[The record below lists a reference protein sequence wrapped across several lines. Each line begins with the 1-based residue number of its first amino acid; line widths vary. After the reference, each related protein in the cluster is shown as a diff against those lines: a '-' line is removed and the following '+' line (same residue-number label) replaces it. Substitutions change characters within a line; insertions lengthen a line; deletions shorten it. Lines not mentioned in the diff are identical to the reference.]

1 MMIVME
7 LQNNNLKLIIMK
19 NSLKN
24 LIPLLILVVS
34 MLFIGSSCNQDE
46 PTKVDKCDFAISY
59 KVDGVLKTHVE
70 NVVTAEIWPGNNY
83 TVNKKVYDIWTDEA
97 PTFNFHTSMS
107 FQDEIST
114 HVTNWQEDLGSTLLL
129 NTVGLESDGLTFKI
143 EKEAFAVGDLVKI
156 SFSGTTIGGKV
167 ITEGLICTYIDILH

>member
-1 MMIVME
+1 M
-7 LQNNNLKLIIMK
+7 KTLINK
-19 NSLKN
+19 GL
-24 LIPLLILVVS
+24 PLFLLLAAII
-34 MLFIGSSCNQDE
+34 FIGSSCNDDKPNDE
-46 PTKVDKCDFAISY
+46 VACDFAISY
-59 KVDGVLKTHVE
+59 KVDGVLTTHLE

-107 FQDEIST
+107 LQNETSN
-114 HVTNWQEDLGSTLLL
+114 HVANWQEDLGSTLLL

-156 SFSGTTIGGKV
+156 SFSGTTVGGKV
-167 ITEGLICTYIDILH
+167 ITDGLICTYIDILH

>member
-1 MMIVME
+1 M
-7 LQNNNLKLIIMK
+7 KTLINKVLPI
-19 NSLKN
+19 
-24 LIPLLILVVS
+24 LLLLAAII
-34 MLFIGSSCNQDE
+34 FIGSSCNGDKPNDE
-46 PTKVDKCDFAISY
+46 VACDFAISY
-59 KVDGVLKTHVE
+59 KVDGVLNTHNE
-70 NVVTAEIWPGNNY
+70 DVVTAEIWPGDNY

-114 HVTNWQEDLGSTLLL
+114 HVSNWQEDLGSTLLL

-143 EKEAFAVGDLVKI
+143 EKEASAIDDLVKI
-156 SFSGTTIGGKV
+156 SFSGTTVGGKV